1 MLAKLPLALESRPVP
16 QALVLND
23 RFIRPAIERSTWR
36 RMPDGIKWVSLRCY
50 KRNSRACSR
59 CRCSRCRS
67 RRQEQTAG
75 IRSVQSTKHKVQN
88 PKPKTQT
95 APYQVPTPTVNYM
108 PAPKTEPDALGHWG
122 PYGGRFVPE
131 TLMAPLEG
139 LTEAY
144 LVAKDDPDFQAELA
158 GLLRDYAG

>member
-1 MLAKLPLALESRPVP
+1 MLARLPLALESRPVP

-23 RFIRPAIERSTWR
+23 RFILPAIERSTWR
-36 RMPDGIKWVSLRCY
+36 RMPDGINWVSLRCY

-59 CRCSRCRS
+59 CRS

-75 IRSVQSTKHKVQN
+75 IRSTTYKVQN
-88 PKPKTQT
+88 PKPKTTTKT

-108 PAPKTEPDALGHWG
+108 RAPTTEPDALGHWG

-131 TLMAPLEG
+131 TLMAPLEV

-144 LVAKDDPDFQAELA
+144 VVAKDDPDFQAELD
-158 GLLRDYAG
+158 GLLRDYA